1 MKLQLMKLAQ
11 QKAVDDKK
19 RKEEEAIKKA
29 EAERIAAEKAA
40 KDAETARLKKEQEE
54 AIAFAKE
61 QARLREIERKK
72 AIEAAKK
79 LA

>member
-40 KDAETARLKKEQEE
+40 KDAETARLKKEQDE

-61 QARLREIERKK
+61 
-72 AIEAAKK
+72 
-79 LA
+79 